1 MPLIFHSFQLLIQV
15 LNRITASSNLFD
27 NVTRL
32 HLPGL
37 ETVDRFPVLG
47 AVAGI
52 LITLLLHGTTERF
65 EIISYHCLHYYTLI
79 KTTITTGKSGNTYT
93 LANQTKFPVPLHIL
107 IEASVLPNFPVA
119 MVISIST

>member
-1 MPLIFHSFQLLIQV
+1 MHLHLMDCVFNLQLLSQV
-15 LNRITASSNLFD
+15 LNRITACSNLFD

-52 LITLLLHGTTERF
+52 LITLLMRGAKER
-65 EIISYHCLHYYTLI
+65 L
-79 KTTITTGKSGNTYT
+79 
-93 LANQTKFPVPLHIL
+93 
-107 IEASVLPNFPVA
+107 VA
-119 MVISIST
+119 

>member
-52 LITLLLHGTTERF
+52 LITLLLHGTTERL
-65 EIISYHCLHYYTLI
+65 EMSYYHFFITTLI
-79 KTTITTGKSGNTYT
+79 ETTI
-93 LANQTKFPVPLHIL
+93 
-107 IEASVLPNFPVA
+107 
-119 MVISIST
+119 

>member
-1 MPLIFHSFQLLIQV
+1 MLKHDKTVNWFYLQLLTQV
-15 LNRITASSNLFD
+15 LNCITACSNLFD

-52 LITLLLHGTTERF
+52 LITLVMQGTQERLVCMYKELILHES
-65 EIISYHCLHYYTLI
+65 EIARPWFGRAAFKKTL
-79 KTTITTGKSGNTYT
+79 TWLSTQHDS
-93 LANQTKFPVPLHIL
+93 
-107 IEASVLPNFPVA
+107 S
-119 MVISIST
+119 MVRP

>member
-1 MPLIFHSFQLLIQV
+1 MYSSNYLCSFVLFQLLTQA

-52 LITLLLHGTTERF
+52 LVTLLLHGTSERYESELLPYQHCINSSNETEESVHMWPCNLRNH
-65 EIISYHCLHYYTLI
+65 ISFAFFQKVTL
-79 KTTITTGKSGNTYT
+79 
-93 LANQTKFPVPLHIL
+93 F
-107 IEASVLPNFPVA
+107 
-119 MVISIST
+119 